1 MIDAMPSAT
10 WNQTDR
16 AYPDVLLHEAF
27 AAQVA
32 RDPSAPAVTFR
43 DETLTYG
50 QFDERVNELALHLV
64 GLGVTRDTLV
74 AVCIERSLEMLVAL
88 HAVLRA
94 GGAYVPIDPEYPDER
109 ISLMLEDLDEPILLV
124 QGRLAGRFAG
134 TAVRAIVVD
143 APLPPTELAA
153 TELPKVSPDDLAYVI
168 FTSGSTGR
176 PKGAMNTHGAIANRI
191 YWQQEHF
198 RLTPEERLLQKT
210 PLTFDTSLWECF
222 WPFMYGAHLTIAEP
236 GGHRDTAYLC
246 QTVIEQGI
254 TFIHFVPSMLRLFLE
269 DPRVR
274 DCVTVRR
281 VISSGEAL
289 SRTLQDRFFERLD
302 AELHNLY
309 GPTECANDVSYW
321 VCDQA
326 SPLPFVPI
334 GKPMG
339 NTQLH
344 ILDADMQPIPVGEVG
359 ELHIGGVHVGR
370 GYLNRP
376 ELTAERFVTDP
387 FRPGGTLYKTGDLA
401 RHLPDGNIE
410 FLGRSDF
417 QVKIRGLRVELG
429 EIEAALE
436 ALDGVGGAVVV
447 AHERPAGDLELIGYV
462 EHQEGAGVSVDSL
475 RTALAE
481 RLPDYMVPSTIVGL
495 ERFPLNSNLKV
506 DRKALPAPP
515 RTRPQI
521 ETPYAAPRTALQR
534 LIAERWCRILQLDR
548 VGIHDRFFELGGTSL
563 DAARFVNDI
572 QSELGETI
580 FVFTL
585 FGAPSVAE
593 FAAFLERTFPVSVA
607 RALGAGPVP
616 EPASAATRRPDEAA
630 EVPQKGR
637 SPSSRSP
644 RSRELLTRQLDRRR
658 AVQRGR
664 G

>member
-1 MIDAMPSAT
+1 MTDIMPSPA

-16 AYPDVLLHEAF
+16 NYPDVLLHEAF
-27 AAQVA
+27 AAQAA
-32 RDPSAPAVTFR
+32 RDPSAPAITFR

-50 QFDERVNELALHLV
+50 QFDRRVDGLAHHLV
-64 GLGVTRDTLV
+64 ALGVTRDTLV
-74 AVCIERSLEMLVAL
+74 AVCMERSLEVMVAL

-109 ISLMLEDLDEPILLV
+109 IKLMFEDLDEPILLT
-124 QGRLAGRFAG
+124 QERFAGRFAG
-134 TAVRAIVVD
+134 AAARVIILD
-143 APLPPTELAA
+143 APLVPPTTPVA
-153 TELPKVSPDDLAYVI
+153 TELPRVSPDDLAYVI

-176 PKGAMNTHGAIANRI
+176 PKGAMNTHRAIANRI

-198 RLTPEERLLQKT
+198 RLTSAEKLLQKT
-210 PLTFDTSLWECF
+210 PFTFDTSLWECF
-222 WPFMYGAHLTIAEP
+222 WPFMYGAHLVIAEP

-246 QTVIEQGI
+246 QTVIEHGI
-254 TFIHFVPSMLRLFLE
+254 TFIHFVPSMLRLFLD
-269 DPRVR
+269 DPRAG
-274 DCVTVRR
+274 DCVSVRR
-281 VISSGEAL
+281 VISSGEVL
-289 SRTLQDRFFERLD
+289 SRALHDLFFERLG

-321 VCDQA
+321 VCDRN

-334 GKPMG
+334 GKPMA

-344 ILDADMQPIPVGEVG
+344 ILDADMSPIPVGEVG

-370 GYLNRP
+370 GYVNRP
-376 ELTAERFVTDP
+376 ELTAERFVSDP

-436 ALDGVGGAVVV
+436 AVDGVRGAVVV
-447 AHERPAGDLELIGYV
+447 AHERPAGDLELIAYV
-462 EHQEGAGVSVDSL
+462 AHPDGDRVSVDNL
-475 RTALAE
+475 RAQLTE
-481 RLPDYMVPSTIVGL
+481 RLPDYMVPSTIIGL
-495 ERFPLNSNLKV
+495 ESFPLNSNLKI

-515 RTRPQI
+515 RTRPLI
-521 ETPYAAPRTALQR
+521 ETAYVAPRTALQR
-534 LIAERWCRILQLDR
+534 LIVERWCRILQLDR
-548 VGIHDRFFELGGTSL
+548 VGIDDRFFELGGTSL

-593 FAAFLERTFPVSVA
+593 YAAFLERTYPISVA
-607 RALGAGPVP
+607 RAMDSS
-616 EPASAATRRPDEAA
+616 EPAPVVAPPPGDRGDTSDHAPR
-630 EVPQKGR
+630 G
-637 SPSSRSP
+637 SRSP
-644 RSRELLTRQLDRRR
+644 RSREGLNRQLDRRR
-658 AVQRGR
+658 AALQRDR
-664 G
+664 T